1 MPSRSQYGRVMKLSF
16 DQHAGHR
23 AALSRTSSRQAGHNG
38 GRPMSSRG
46 RTAAR
51 NAALSVAHRAAGAK
65 DVVAAIGSSYAR
77 TDASSMCQSVIPKK
91 LGPDVIRAGPRFS
104 DKIMLHD
111 KVAMSVLVFDR
122 PLLRARRRRAAALGA
137 ATFLVD
143 RVADDLAERL
153 SAVLRHFEV
162 AVDLGTP
169 TDAFVRA
176 LAGSKAVGTLVRADA
191 LCPERRPP
199 GLSVVADEEALPFRD
214 ASLDLLVSG
223 LALQF
228 VNDLPGTLA
237 QVRRALKPDG
247 LFVAAL
253 AGGDTLAELRQSFA
267 AAEAEIEGGIS
278 PRVAPFA
285 DLRDMGALLQRAGF
299 ALPVTDV
306 ERITVRYASA
316 FALMHDLRRMGA
328 TNALIERRRRVL
340 RRATLM
346 RMAEIYAT
354 RFADADGRVRAT
366 FEIVWLSGWPPH
378 ESQQKPL
385 APGTAQR
392 RLADALGAREIPAGD
407 KAEP

>member
-1 MPSRSQYGRVMKLSF
+1 MKLRR
-16 DQHAGHR
+16 DQHGAHR
-23 AALSRTSSRQAGHNG
+23 APASRTGSRQAGQSG
-38 GRPMSSRG
+38 GSPTSSRG
-46 RTAAR
+46 RNVAPAI
-51 NAALSVAHRAAGAK
+51 ALSLPSQRRGAMVVVDSIGFKLLPLAAELNPQK
-65 DVVAAIGSSYAR
+65 AA
-77 TDASSMCQSVIPKK
+77 MP
-91 LGPDVIRAGPRFS
+91 GPA
-104 DKIMLHD
+104 
-111 KVAMSVLVFDR
+111 VFDR
-122 PLLRARRRRAAALGA
+122 QLLRVRQRRAGALGA
-137 ATFLVD
+137 ATFLID
-143 RVADDLAERL
+143 RVAADLADRL
-153 SAVLRHFEV
+153 TVVTRSFPL

-169 TDAFVRA
+169 NAAVRHA
-176 LAGSKAVGTLVRADA
+176 LAASPAIGTMIAVAPIVSGRGQPIDLQ
-191 LCPERRPP
+191 
-199 GLSVVADEEALPFRD
+199 VVADEEALPFRD
-214 ASLDLLVSG
+214 GSLDLVVSA

-247 LFVAAL
+247 LFLAAL
-253 AGGDTLAELRQSFA
+253 VGGDTLSELRQSFA
-267 AAEAEIEGGIS
+267 AAEADLEGGIS